1 MIQLLCTD
9 IITTISDYTN
19 DYNYNLINK
28 ESFKKVKQMGIS
40 HYWKEKYD
48 NHFIDLKIEHLILKR
63 DYNWKYECFRIKK
76 FQKWDLFTKTR
87 ILDTHLILPQQ
98 LSEIPKEIGNLIN
111 LQGLH
116 LYDNQLK

>member
-28 ESFKKVKQMGIS
+28 ESFKKVKQMETS

-48 NHFIDLKIEHLILKR
+48 NHLIGLNLKCLILKG
-63 DYNWKYECFRIKK
+63 DYNWKYEYFRIKK
-76 FQKWDLFTKTR
+76 VQKWDRYTR
-87 ILDTHLILPQQ
+87 ILY
-98 LSEIPKEIGNLIN
+98 K
-111 LQGLH
+111 LQSI
-116 LYDNQLK
+116 